1 MTCDAMP
8 CLSDDVSSIDE
19 AYAYGVMA
27 ATYGLYAISCS

>member
-8 CLSDDVSSIDE
+8 CLSDDVSSTDE
-19 AYAYGVMA
+19 ACVYGVVA